1 MTFSF
6 AEQCDLI
13 QGGEHMIRCLW
24 AESIVEC
31 LVMCGH
37 TVLSHQP
44 LHKTDSDWLM
54 HLLHT
59 NPTMKLDD
67 LDIEDF
73 KEFIT
78 NNHTIKE

>member
-1 MTFSF
+1 MNIMT
-6 AEQCDLI
+6 
-13 QGGEHMIRCLW
+13 RCLW

-37 TVLSHQP
+37 TVKQQELDAVTRLLAHQP
-44 LHKTDSDWLM
+44 LHKTDSDWLV
-54 HLLHT
+54 HLLRT
-59 NPTMKLDD
+59 NPQMKLDD

-78 NNHTIKE
+78 NNYEVMS